1 MAKSQ
6 HDERPAER
14 VKTKRRWVRYR
25 DRFERVQ
32 GNEEFKPPDERQ
44 FVGRS
49 ESGAP
54 LWIASKFASSD
65 WTETAFTFTMEEEE
79 RSKFLE
85 RFGYKEKEFMLDL
98 LRQVAKVGKL
108 GLVADQSFIE
118 FYFAAIA
125 GMKPRDPTEAMLA
138 AQMAALQP
146 LILRTCN
153 KLAHLEDL
161 TELESVGRN
170 FNRLSRTFCN
180 LIAAFDRHRMVGEH
194 RVSMQQISVSV
205 TRGPDQDNARASS
218 DLDALAPKSTR
229 QIPKLDSIPL
239 QPLQEALS
247 KNNDGILAEPARQK
261 KNGRRSPA

>member
-6 HDERPAER
+6 HDERPER
-14 VKTKRRWVRYR
+14 IKRKRRWVRYR
-25 DRFERVQ
+25 DRFEKVQ
-32 GNEEFKPPDERQ
+32 DDKEFEPPDERQ

-49 ESGAP
+49 ESGAA
-54 LWIASKFASSD
+54 LWLASKFASPD
-65 WTETAFTFTMEEEE
+65 WSETAFTFLMDEEE

-85 RFGYKEKEFMLDL
+85 PFGYKAPEFVFEV
-98 LRQVAKVGKL
+98 LRQVAKVGKP
-108 GLVADQSFIE
+108 GRIADQSLIE

-125 GMKPRDPTEAMLA
+125 GMKPRDPTETMLA

-146 LILRTCN
+146 LILRACN
-153 KLAHLEDL
+153 QLSHLEDF

-194 RVSMQQISVSV
+194 RVSVQQISVSV
-205 TRGPDQDNARASS
+205 TRRPDQDNVEAST
-218 DLDALAPKSTR
+218 DLDALAPESTR

-247 KNNDGILAEPARQK
+247 KNDDGILVEPARQK
-261 KNGRRSPA
+261 KKNGR

>member
-44 FVGRS
+44 IVGRS
-49 ESGAP
+49 ESGAA
-54 LWIASKFASSD
+54 LWLASKFASPD
-65 WTETAFTFTMEEEE
+65 WSETAFAFIMDEKE
-79 RSKFLE
+79 RSKLLE
-85 RFGYKEKEFMLDL
+85 RFGYKEQDFIFEL
-98 LRQVAKVGKL
+98 LRQVAKVGKP
-108 GLVADQSFIE
+108 GIIADESLIQ

-125 GMKPRDPTEAMLA
+125 GMKPRDPTETMLA

-218 DLDALAPKSTR
+218 DLDALAPESTR

-247 KNNDGILAEPARQK
+247 KTNDDVLAEPVRQK
-261 KNGRRSPA
+261 TNARRSPA